1 MTFTQIVVGFLI
13 IYICLYALINRV
25 CQCVEHCM
33 TAKAY
38 SKFRENGVLVNMND
52 VEAGIIKLNKE
63 KEDVKEMGS

>member
-1 MTFTQIVVGFLI
+1 MTFIQIVVGFLI

-38 SKFRENGVLVNMND
+38 SKFRENGVLVNIND

>member
-1 MTFTQIVVGFLI
+1 MTFIQIVVGFLI